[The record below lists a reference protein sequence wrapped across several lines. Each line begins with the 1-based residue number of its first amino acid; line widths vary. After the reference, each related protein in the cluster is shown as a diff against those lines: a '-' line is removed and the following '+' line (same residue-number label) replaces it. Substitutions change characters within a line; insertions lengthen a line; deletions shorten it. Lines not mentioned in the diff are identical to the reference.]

1 MLARLTMDYQVTSE
15 TKPSD
20 NDLRVLLNGLH
31 DYNTQHSGGGEAEY
45 LSIFLRDE
53 SGAVVAG
60 IYGWTA
66 YGWLRI
72 DVLWVQENLR
82 GQGLGKQLLAA
93 AEAEGIRRGCQF
105 ATLDSFSFQAPEMY
119 KKLGYSEF
127 GMLDKIAGNQ
137 TWHFLKKDLGLE
149 I

>member
-1 MLARLTMDYQVTSE
+1 MSSYTIHIE
-15 TKPSD
+15 TKPD
-20 NDLRVLLNGLH
+20 NNDVRVLLNGIH
-31 DYNTQHSGGGEAEY
+31 DHNTQHSGGGEAQY

-53 SGAVVAG
+53 NGGVVG
-60 IYGWTA
+60 GVYGWTA

-72 DVLWVQENLR
+72 DVLWVQEDLR
-82 GQGLGKQLLAA
+82 GQGFGKQLLAE

-119 KKLGYSEF
+119 KKLGYVEF
-127 GMLDKIAGNQ
+127 AVLDKIAGNQ
-137 TWHFLKKDLGLE
+137 TWHFLKKDLRLE